1 MPIYRGS
8 KLVTPILQGKT
19 LERVYR
25 GNNLTWIAFQD
36 LKLIFS
42 TVGTHTYELP
52 PGARWAEVICLGGGG
67 GGQGGDSALGKNGD
81 GGGAGQW
88 AGWTVDLSGI
98 TSLTIVV
105 GAGGNGGP
113 LGGDGSWGGSSTVYV
128 GSIPLS
134 ASGGTPGAGWGNG
147 IGDSVPSFTYGSGT
161 YYGGSGGSKDIAGQ
175 TPGGGGGGGSGGFF
189 GGGRAGQRGGRGRVL
204 INLYGK
210 EP

>member
-8 KLVTPILQGKT
+8 KLVTPILPGKT

-25 GNNLTWIAFQD
+25 GSNLTWIAFQD

-52 PGARWAEVICLGGGG
+52 TGARRAEIICLGGGG
-67 GGQGGDSALGKNGD
+67 GGQGGNSAIGNNGD

-88 AGWTVDLSGI
+88 AGWTVDLSGL
-98 TSLTIVV
+98 TSLTIAV
-105 GAGGNGGP
+105 GAGGAGGAKNQ
-113 LGGDGSWGGSSTVYV
+113 DGSPGQASTVYV
-128 GSIPLS
+128 GSIALS
-134 ASGGTPGAGWGNG
+134 AAGGTPGTGWGNG
-147 IGDSVPSFTYGSGT
+147 IGDSVPVFHYGSGT
-161 YYGGSGGSKDIAGQ
+161 YYGGAGGSKDNPGQ
-175 TPGGGGGGGSGGFF
+175 TPGGGGGGGTGGFF
-189 GGGRAGQRGGRGRVL
+189 GGGTAGRNGGNGRVL